1 MSTVEALLKEF
12 RSGTRK
18 VADYVEEIIENAQ
31 SNADLGAVISLD
43 EESLKSS
50 AHVADQNIKA
60 GKAEQLEG
68 LPLIIKDNIDTS
80 MLITTGGTG
89 AFNDAAKENAPPL
102 QRLLQKG
109 AIAGAKANLHE
120 LAYGITSNNSCHGAV
135 RNPWDKTKIAGG
147 SSGGTAA
154 AIAAG
159 IFIAGLGS
167 DTGVGADT
175 SRIMR
180 YNGVPAFHQQV
191 SSRWCCAAF
200 IH

>member
-50 AHVADQNIKA
+50 ARVADQNIEA

-80 MLITTGGTG
+80 MLITTGARGRSTMPQKKMLRP
-89 AFNDAAKENAPPL
+89 AEIAPK
-102 QRLLQKG
+102 RRYRRCKG
-109 AIAGAKANLHE
+109 Q
-120 LAYGITSNNSCHGAV
+120 
-135 RNPWDKTKIAGG
+135 
-147 SSGGTAA
+147 SS
-154 AIAAG
+154 
-159 IFIAGLGS
+159 
-167 DTGVGADT
+167 
-175 SRIMR
+175 
-180 YNGVPAFHQQV
+180 
-191 SSRWCCAAF
+191 
-200 IH
+200 

>member
-50 AHVADQNIKA
+50 ARVADQNIKA

-80 MLITTGGTG
+80 MLITTC
-89 AFNDAAKENAPPL
+89 
-102 QRLLQKG
+102 LL
-109 AIAGAKANLHE
+109 
-120 LAYGITSNNSCHGAV
+120 YTSPSPRDRG
-135 RNPWDKTKIAGG
+135 
-147 SSGGTAA
+147 
-154 AIAAG
+154 
-159 IFIAGLGS
+159 
-167 DTGVGADT
+167 
-175 SRIMR
+175 
-180 YNGVPAFHQQV
+180 
-191 SSRWCCAAF
+191 
-200 IH
+200 

>member
-50 AHVADQNIKA
+50 ARVADQNIKA

-167 DTGVGADT
+167 DTGGRCGYQPHYAV
-175 SRIMR
+175 
-180 YNGVPAFHQQV
+180 
-191 SSRWCCAAF
+191 
-200 IH
+200 

>member
-1 MSTVEALLKEF
+1 MSTIAAFLKEF
-12 RSGTRK
+12 RSGTKK

-31 SNADLGAVISLD
+31 SNADLGAVISLN
-43 EESLKSS
+43 EENLKSS
-50 AHVADQNIKA
+50 ARVADQNIEA
-60 GKAEQLEG
+60 GKAGQLEG

-159 IFIAGLGS
+159 MFIAGLGS
-167 DTGVGADT
+167 DTGAGVIPAAY
-175 SRIMR
+175 RH
-180 YNGVPAFHQQV
+180 NGSAFHRQIPSGGV
-191 SSRWCCAAF
+191 VLF